1 MRFTL
6 EIDLDDLTGEPAAE
20 VGRILR
26 YWASGVSDDTLVPG
40 SRQAVYDSSFT
51 EVGAWTVTA

>member
-6 EIDLDDLTGEPAAE
+6 EIDLDDLSGEPAAE

-26 YWASGVSDDTLVPG
+26 YWAGGVTDETLVPG
-40 SRQAVYDSSFT
+40 SSQDVYDSAFT
-51 EVGAWTVTA
+51 KVGTWTVSG